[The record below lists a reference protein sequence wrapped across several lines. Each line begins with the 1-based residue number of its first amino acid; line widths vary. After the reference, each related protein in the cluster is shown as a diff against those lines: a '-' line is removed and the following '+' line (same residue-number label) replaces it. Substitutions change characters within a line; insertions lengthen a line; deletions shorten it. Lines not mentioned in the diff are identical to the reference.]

1 MVEKNVRIEQ
11 LEEEFKQMKAGFAEM
26 KAENAEMKTELAEV
40 KAELAEMKATQ
51 EDTRDALDANV
62 MAIYRR
68 LWERGVSKFMAFT
81 SWATCGMI
89 ILMAYMTKMNY
100 PIEDIYIC
108 FGVLIFC
115 LCMMILGTVALFFQ
129 MVGDL
134 HRFIKNKEWQNWKKR
149 EKKEK

>member
-1 MVEKNVRIEQ
+1 MTEKDIRIEQ
-11 LEEEFKQMKAGFAEM
+11 LESGFNQMKAELAEVKVENAEM
-26 KAENAEMKTELAEV
+26 KAELS
-40 KAELAEMKATQ
+40 EMKAKQ

-68 LWERGVSKFMAFT
+68 IWERGLAKFMAFV
-81 SWATCGMI
+81 SWATCALI
-89 ILMAYMTKMNY
+89 ILMAYFSKMNY

-108 FGVLIFC
+108 LGVLIFC

-129 MVGDL
+129 MIGDL
-134 HRFIKNKEWQNWKKR
+134 CRFIKNKEWQNWKKR